1 MNAPHH
7 APHHAPHP
15 ALHVAPE
22 VADAL
27 ADGRPVV
34 ALESTIISHGMPYPQ
49 NVAMATEVEGIVRD
63 HGAVPATIA
72 ILDGRLCIGLSPDQL
87 ELLASDGNVTKVSV
101 RDLPYVVA
109 RGQHGA
115 TTVAATMRL
124 AAMAGIRVFV
134 TGGLGGVHRG
144 AQQTFDVSAD
154 LTELGQ
160 TSVAVVSAGVKS
172 ILDIGLTL
180 ETLETLGVPVLGLG
194 SDEFPSFY
202 SRSSGHAAPM
212 RVDTAAEVAA
222 VMRTKWDLGL
232 DGGIVIANPI
242 PVEDEIPAD
251 EIGAIIEQALADM
264 DALGIHGKDATPYLL
279 GRIVEITGGT
289 SLTANIALVRHN
301 ARLGAAIAVEYA
313 ASSHDPSA

>member
-1 MNAPHH
+1 MTATTS
-7 APHHAPHP
+7 PHP
-15 ALHVAPE
+15 MLSLTEE

-27 ADGRPVV
+27 REGRPVV

-49 NVAMATEVEGIVRD
+49 NVAMATEVEGIIRD

-72 ILDGRLCIGLSPDQL
+72 VLDGRLRIGLGTDDL
-87 ELLASDGNVTKVSV
+87 ELLASHGDVAKVSV
-101 RDLPYVVA
+101 RDLPFVVA
-109 RGQHGA
+109 RGVHGA

-154 LTELGQ
+154 LTELGR
-160 TSVAVVSAGVKS
+160 TPVAVVSAGVKS

-180 ETLETLGVPVLGLG
+180 ETLETLGVPVLTVG

-212 RVDTAAEVAA
+212 RVDSAAEVAA
-222 VMRTKWDLGL
+222 VMDAQWRLGL
-232 DGGIVIANPI
+232 DAGLVVTNPI
-242 PVEDEIPAD
+242 PEDDEIPAA
-251 EIGAIIEQALADM
+251 EIGGIIDRALADM
-264 DALGIHGKDATPYLL
+264 DRLGIHGKDATPYLL
-279 GRIVEITGGT
+279 GRIVEITGGA

-301 ARLGAAIAVEYA
+301 ARLGAAIAREFVA
-313 ASSHDPSA
+313 R

>member
-1 MNAPHH
+1 MTATTS
-7 APHHAPHP
+7 PHP
-15 ALHVAPE
+15 MLSLTEE

-27 ADGRPVV
+27 REGRPVV

-49 NVAMATEVEGIVRD
+49 NVAMATEVEGIIRD

-72 ILDGRLCIGLSPDQL
+72 VLDGRPRIGLGTDDL
-87 ELLASDGNVTKVSV
+87 ELLASHGDVAKVSV
-101 RDLPYVVA
+101 RDLPFVVA
-109 RGQHGA
+109 RGVHGA

-154 LTELGQ
+154 LTELGR
-160 TSVAVVSAGVKS
+160 TPVAVVSAGVKS

-180 ETLETLGVPVLGLG
+180 ETLETLGVPVLTVG

-212 RVDTAAEVAA
+212 RVDSAAEVAA
-222 VMRTKWDLGL
+222 VMDAQWRLGL
-232 DGGIVIANPI
+232 DAGLVVTNPI
-242 PVEDEIPAD
+242 PEDDEIPAA
-251 EIGAIIEQALADM
+251 EIGGIIDRALADM
-264 DALGIHGKDATPYLL
+264 DRLGIHGKDATPYLL
-279 GRIVEITGGT
+279 GRIVEITGGA

-301 ARLGAAIAVEYA
+301 ARLGAAVAREYA
-313 ASSHDPSA
+313 ATAAAV